1 MKTTF
6 SKEEIVKLLVEYYRR
21 LEGRTVKVKIS
32 VKKDLVGFYESEE
45 CVTTFAI
52 VEELDVAGIHKEVE
66 TVLST
71 DELKTNLGALF
82 NLYEFDL
89 VSLSLESGLTSTCEG
104 FGMSEHVVKKP
115 YFNGVTVEIK
125 KSKNQTKAMYYR

>member
-6 SKEEIVKLLVEYYRR
+6 SKEEIVKLLEEYYRR
-21 LEGRTVKVKIS
+21 LEGRMVKVKIS

-66 TVLST
+66 TVLSI

-104 FGMSEHVVKKP
+104 FGMGEHVVKKP